1 VSHLRPSLT
10 RIASVAALLVAFA
23 GTLQAQRVVTQ
34 AERVVSITRGGSALL
49 VNPVPIARFS
59 VGDPGVAE
67 ATVVSPTEV
76 ILNGKGLGTT
86 TLFVWDN
93 SSQVRVY
100 SVEVTADAPG
110 LERYLR
116 SLMPD
121 EDIQVS
127 ASGNSVTLSG
137 TVKDPNTVARATQ
150 IAQGTQRRAVHLAE
164 LLAEGLRTGPTRQL

>member
-1 VSHLRPSLT
+1 M
-10 RIASVAALLVAFA
+10 
-23 GTLQAQRVVTQ
+23 
-34 AERVVSITRGGSALL
+34 
-49 VNPVPIARFS
+49 NPVPIARFS
-59 VGDPGVAE
+59 VGDPNVAE

-127 ASGNSVTLSG
+127 ASGNSVTSR
-137 TVKDPNTVARATQ
+137 AR
-150 IAQGTQRRAVHLAE
+150 
-164 LLAEGLRTGPTRQL
+164 